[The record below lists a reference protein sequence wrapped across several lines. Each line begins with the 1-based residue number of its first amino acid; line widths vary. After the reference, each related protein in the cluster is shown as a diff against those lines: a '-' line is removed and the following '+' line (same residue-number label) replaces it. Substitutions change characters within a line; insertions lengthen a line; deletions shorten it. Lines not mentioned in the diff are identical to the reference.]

1 MNTEYFSVVES
12 GKKNSMILELQNEKK
27 KKKAYVNGHLNV

>member
-12 GKKNSMILELQNEKK
+12 GKKTSMILELQNEKK
-27 KKKAYVNGHLNV
+27 KKKKPMWMAI